1 MTYLSTIFVS
11 IFRYGLFWD
20 KLRVKKST
28 LIVLYLSILT
38 FGVLIFYNLGFYTSR
53 QSSNIARFC
62 IYSVMVVM
70 SFFLIKDFK
79 HTYSKQIFVF
89 SVFIPFSTFVASL
102 ITPLEPIFMRKNL
115 PNYDILLSL
124 MLFGCICL
132 MIPIVWKFFFIPCKK
147 IINNSPESIWNTSI
161 SLMAILVFV
170 NLVYLTGTKNLL
182 ISERIIFRIITNFVS
197 VFLSFIT
204 IRLIN
209 TINDNNILNQELETT
224 QKFID
229 MQSKYYDSVKDNY
242 EITRKMRHDLK
253 HHLLVINGLVEK
265 NKNSD
270 ALEYINNIMQ
280 DISSIHD
287 IIICSNESI
296 NIILNRYQQLCS
308 KNNIAFDV
316 KISIPNDK
324 LFVSINDMCVL
335 IGNLLENSYEAC
347 MLQTDFKKSIRVRGE
362 YTPNKFIFI
371 ISNTFN
377 GNIYKKDNNYISSKD
392 KHRIGIGT
400 QSIKSI
406 VHKYNGSYDVQVYNN
421 IFQSK
426 ILLYKE

>member
-1 MTYLSTIFVS
+1 M
-11 IFRYGLFWD
+11 RY
-20 KLRVKKST
+20 
-28 LIVLYLSILT
+28 
-38 FGVLIFYNLGFYTSR
+38 
-53 QSSNIARFC
+53 
-62 IYSVMVVM
+62 
-70 SFFLIKDFK
+70 
-79 HTYSKQIFVF
+79 
-89 SVFIPFSTFVASL
+89 
-102 ITPLEPIFMRKNL
+102 
-115 PNYDILLSL
+115 
-124 MLFGCICL
+124 
-132 MIPIVWKFFFIPCKK
+132 
-147 IINNSPESIWNTSI
+147 
-161 SLMAILVFV
+161 
-170 NLVYLTGTKNLL
+170 
-182 ISERIIFRIITNFVS
+182 
-197 VFLSFIT
+197 
-204 IRLIN
+204 
-209 TINDNNILNQELETT
+209 
-224 QKFID
+224 
-229 MQSKYYDSVKDNY
+229 
-242 EITRKMRHDLK
+242 DLK
-253 HHLLVINGLVEK
+253 HHLLVINWLVEK

-324 LFVSINDMCVL
+324 FFVSINDMCVL
-335 IGNLLENSYEAC
+335 I
-347 MLQTDFKKSIRVRGE
+347 
-362 YTPNKFIFI
+362 
-371 ISNTFN
+371 